1 MTHLEAVEL
10 LRPVGIEEGGAW
22 ADLGAGEGRFSWAL
36 ADLLGKE
43 GRVTAVD
50 KQARALSLLEERA
63 ALMSHVAQV
72 KSRVADLKEPLGL
85 ENLDGIL
92 LANSLH
98 YVKNQRKL
106 LAELTLSLKPNGK
119 LVIIEYDRR
128 RANLWIPHPV
138 SFERLRELAAYLKLP
153 PPKRHSARTSRF
165 GNGQIYVAS
174 VRKEIQD

>member
-10 LRPVGIEEGGAW
+10 LRPVTIEEGGIW
-22 ADLGAGEGRFSWAL
+22 ADLGAGEGRFTWAL

-50 KQARALSLLEERA
+50 KSKRALNLLTERA

-72 KSRVADLKEPLGL
+72 ETKVANLKEPLGL
-85 ENLDGIL
+85 NNLDGIL
-92 LANSLH
+92 VANALH

-106 LAELTLSLKPNGK
+106 LAELMLSIKPGGY

-128 RANLWIPHPV
+128 RANPWIPHPV
-138 SFERLRELAAYLKLP
+138 GFQTLTALAAALSLP
-153 PPKRHSARTSRF
+153 RPKRHSGRSSRF
-165 GNGQIYVAS
+165 GNGEIYVAS
-174 VRKEIQD
+174 IEVPDR